1 MKKVFI
7 LLLLGS
13 VLFLTG
19 CGKTGGLDQDNPI
32 VEIIFKKR

>member
-7 LLLLGS
+7 VLLLGS
-13 VLFLTG
+13 VLLLTG

>member
-1 MKKVFI
+1 MKKVVI
-7 LLLLGS
+7 VLLLGS
-13 VLFLTG
+13 VLLLTG

>member
-13 VLFLTG
+13 VLLLTG
-19 CGKTGGLDQDNPI
+19 CGETGGLDQDNPI